1 MDTSESGVAI
11 VVLEG
16 EHELFSAPKLQ
27 RQLEAL
33 IREGLSLVV
42 DLAEATFLDSSVV
55 AVLLRARDRASEA
68 GVRFAIVVDDSTGEP
83 VRRMFEI
90 TGLAAILP
98 VFSSRE
104 EALPRA
110 SQAREGRAARPSRY
124 CALSSIRTPEGSAFF
139 LPSASEA
146 KLGTNR
152 RHRRCSRR
160 RGLDFRSAAACS
172 RIYAP
177 GRPD

>member
-1 MDTSESGVAI
+1 LPVGRLYFDTSEPSVAI

-33 IREGLSLVV
+33 IGEGLSLVV
-42 DLAEATFLDSSVV
+42 DLAQATFLDSSVV
-55 AVLLRARDRASEA
+55 AVLLRVRDRANEA
-68 GVRFAIVVDDSTGEP
+68 GVPFAIVIDDSTGEP

-104 EALPRA
+104 QALPRA
-110 SQAREGRAARPSRY
+110 S
-124 CALSSIRTPEGSAFF
+124 
-139 LPSASEA
+139 
-146 KLGTNR
+146 
-152 RHRRCSRR
+152 
-160 RGLDFRSAAACS
+160 
-172 RIYAP
+172 
-177 GRPD
+177 